1 MADPAQHDPGPGQQY
16 RSPQHPGAHPL
27 LNQTRVTTDGS
38 RIPDIAS
45 VLAGT
50 PAQSPASQSVPVSQP
65 PPDPVQPPP
74 YPQADYSYGTT
85 A

>member
-1 MADPAQHDPGPGQQY
+1 MADPAQRDPGPDQQD
-16 RSPQHPGAHPL
+16 RSPQYLRTHPL
-27 LNQTRVTTDGS
+27 LNQTRVMTDGS
-38 RIPDIAS
+38 MVPDMAS

-50 PAQSPASQSVPVSQP
+50 PDQPPASQPVPVSQP

-74 YPQADYSYGTT
+74 YQQAGYSYGTT